1 MASSASS
8 SRRRLADQQHIAWQG
23 KTDGTPWMQRTLVSL
38 FRWMPLGVLYG
49 VMALVVPF
57 YMLLDRKGYKASY
70 AFARKRLGKGPV
82 SAFLYVYRNEYRMGQ
97 VVLDRFA
104 AFAGKRFEL
113 ERTGVESF
121 YELAGAGRG
130 FLMLSSHTGCFELV
144 GLQLP
149 SPVRINALV
158 FPGETET
165 VMRHRDLLFRQT
177 NVSMIAANED
187 LSHLFRINN
196 ALADGQIVSMPG
208 DRVFGAR
215 RTVRSLFFGQPAAFP
230 SGPFSLAL
238 QREVPVLA
246 VMVMKEGRRRYH
258 VYAEQLSP
266 VGETRA
272 ERLQSLSDAY
282 ARMLER
288 IIRRYPDQWFNFYDF
303 WA

>member
-1 MASSASS
+1 
-8 SRRRLADQQHIAWQG
+8 
-23 KTDGTPWMQRTLVSL
+23 MQRTLVRL

-57 YMLLDRKGYKASY
+57 YMLLDKKGFYASY
-70 AFARKRLGKGPV
+70 DFARKRLGKSRTG
-82 SAFLYVYRNEYRMGQ
+82 SFFHVYRNEYRMGQ

-104 AFAGKRFEL
+104 AFAGKRFDL
-113 ERTGVESF
+113 ERSGVQRF
-121 YELAGAGRG
+121 YELAGSGQG

-149 SPVRINALV
+149 SPVPIHALV

-165 VMRHRDLLFRQT
+165 VMKHRDRMFQQT
-177 NVSMIAANED
+177 NVSMIAARED
-187 LSHLFRINN
+187 LSHLFQINN

-208 DRVFGAR
+208 DRVFGAK

-230 SGPFSLAL
+230 CGPFSLAL
-238 QREVPVLA
+238 QREVPVLF
-246 VMVMKEGRRRYH
+246 VMVMKEARRRYH
-258 VYAEQLSP
+258 VYVEELTATGTNRQ
-266 VGETRA
+266 

-282 ARMLER
+282 AGMLER